1 MIIIMRINTNITS
14 TDSHSV
20 STTKID
26 NTYEMLPQENKWN
39 EAESHSIKTV
49 ISLKQQL
56 HWKKKEVRLKK
67 NATFQE
73 FKNQLNVE
81 QLQRKHKNA
90 DPFPPGACLI
100 SGDSI
105 LNGIRKG
112 NLSKEQTGKSKK
124 ISRSHSWRYTAP
136 CFTDYSEKAKIY
148 DYPCWHKSFMIQLKK
163 DLQ

>member
-56 HWKKKEVRLKK
+56 HWKKNEVRLKE

-90 DPFPPGACLI
+90 DPFPPGAC
-100 SGDSI
+100 
-105 LNGIRKG
+105 
-112 NLSKEQTGKSKK
+112 
-124 ISRSHSWRYTAP
+124 
-136 CFTDYSEKAKIY
+136 
-148 DYPCWHKSFMIQLKK
+148 
-163 DLQ
+163 